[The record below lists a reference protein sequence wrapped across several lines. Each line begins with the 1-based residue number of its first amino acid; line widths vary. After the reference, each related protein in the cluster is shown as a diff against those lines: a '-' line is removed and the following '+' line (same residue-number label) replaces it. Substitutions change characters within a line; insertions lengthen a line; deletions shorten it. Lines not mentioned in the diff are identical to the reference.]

1 MNKSDYEVLIAID
14 IGLTGAISFFDVQSG
29 EVLAVHE
36 MPTKPSV
43 TSKGK
48 NKNIL
53 DLDKLKFLL
62 EIPKEHND
70 RTLVVYEN
78 VHAYPGQGVVSV
90 GTLLWQRGVL
100 QGMVKA
106 LGYNE
111 LAIQPQVWQKHFGM
125 VPHKD
130 LKGVTAKKTKT
141 LRKAWLKEKSLEIA
155 RAKFPEWE
163 GKMEKSTAHGISDSL
178 LIGKF
183 ILETN

>member
-1 MNKSDYEVLIAID
+1 MNKDNYEVLVSID
-14 IGLTGAISFFDVQSG
+14 IGLTGGISFFDVQSG
-29 EVLAVHE
+29 EVLSVHE

-43 TSKGK
+43 TAKGT

-62 EIPKEHND
+62 EIPMVHKD
-70 RTLVVYEN
+70 RALVVYEN

-106 LGYNE
+106 FGYDE
-111 LAIQPQVWQKHFGM
+111 VAIQPQVWQKHFDM
-125 VPHKD
+125 VPPKD
-130 LKGVTAKKTKT
+130 LKGDTAKKTKT
-141 LRKAWLKEKSLEIA
+141 LRKAWLKNMSLQLA
-155 RAKFPEWE
+155 RIKFPEW
-163 GKMEKSTAHGISDSL
+163 GAKMSKATSHGISDSL

-183 ILETN
+183 MLESG